1 MSLPRSPSFLI
12 LSAAMFAPAAFV
24 APDLSGTW
32 TLVSAD
38 VIRADGTRG
47 HDYGEAPIGRLHIDT
62 NGRYALQILDSH
74 RPRFAS
80 GDKKTGTADEFKAA
94 VMGASTH
101 FGTIEIGDEVLRF
114 HIEGSSFPNWEGQT
128 QERAFTLDGDVLSY
142 RVPPRP
148 DGGVPVSTWRRL
160 D

>member
-1 MSLPRSPSFLI
+1 MLMRRLPSSPILSLI
-12 LSAAMFAPAAFV
+12 LLSPAAFA

-38 VIRADGTRG
+38 VIRADGTRAQ
-47 HDYGEAPIGRLHIDT
+47 DYGAAPLGRLHIDAQ
-62 NGRYALQILDSH
+62 GRYSLQILDSH

-80 GDKKTGTADEFKAA
+80 GDKKAGTAEEFKAA
-94 VMGASTH
+94 MLGASTH
-101 FGTIEIGDEVLRF
+101 FGTIEVGDQVLHF
-114 HIEGSSFPNWEGQT
+114 HIEGSSYPNWEGQT
-128 QERAFTLDGDVLSY
+128 QDRAFTLDGEVLSY

-160 D
+160 K